1 MQMFKAFL
9 PYGGCAEPVPAA
21 YERTPTP
28 GDRGLA
34 IAAYLHRQCAA
45 RRSDDEPV
53 DLGECR
59 LGLALY
65 QRQDDP
71 SNDLSTR
78 NHSKKS
84 SFTRTSTEG
93 GGGRELEDDEAA
105 AEQR

>member
-9 PYGGCAEPVPAA
+9 PYGGFAEPVPAA
-21 YERTPTP
+21 SERTPTP

-45 RRSDDEPV
+45 RRSDVELV

-65 QRQDDP
+65 QRQDHP

-78 NHSKKS
+78 RQSMKI
-84 SFTRTSTEG
+84 SFTRTSAEG
-93 GGGRELEDDEAA
+93 GGRRELEVDGSA
-105 AEQR
+105 AE

>member
-1 MQMFKAFL
+1 MFKAFL

-21 YERTPTP
+21 FESTPTP
-28 GDRGLA
+28 GDRGQA

-45 RRSDDEPV
+45 RRLDVELA

-65 QRQDDP
+65 QRQDHP

-78 NHSKKS
+78 RQSMKI
-84 SFTRTSTEG
+84 SFTRTSAEG
-93 GGGRELEDDEAA
+93 GGGRALEDDAAA
-105 AEQR
+105 AE

>member
-9 PYGGCAEPVPAA
+9 PYGGFAEPVPAA
-21 YERTPTP
+21 SERTPTP

-45 RRSDDEPV
+45 RRSDDELA
-53 DLGECR
+53 DLGECQ

-65 QRQDDP
+65 QRQDCP

-78 NHSKKS
+78 RQSMKI
-84 SFTRTSTEG
+84 SFTRTSAEG
-93 GGGRELEDDEAA
+93 GGRRELEVDGSA
-105 AEQR
+105 AE